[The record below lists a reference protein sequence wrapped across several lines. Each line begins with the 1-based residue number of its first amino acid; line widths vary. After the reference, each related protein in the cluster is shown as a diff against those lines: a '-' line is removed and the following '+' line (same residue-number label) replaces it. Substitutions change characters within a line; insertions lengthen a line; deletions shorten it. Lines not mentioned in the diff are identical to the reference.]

1 MTSAKHALLE
11 TVRREELFDGV
22 EDYAG
27 RRCSDADSDVA
38 PRPVAVSQCDSG
50 VPESYLLDDACV
62 G

>member
-11 TVRREELFDGV
+11 TVRREEFFDGV

-38 PRPVAVSQCDSG
+38 PRPVTVSQCDSG
-50 VPESYLLDDACV
+50 VPESYIA